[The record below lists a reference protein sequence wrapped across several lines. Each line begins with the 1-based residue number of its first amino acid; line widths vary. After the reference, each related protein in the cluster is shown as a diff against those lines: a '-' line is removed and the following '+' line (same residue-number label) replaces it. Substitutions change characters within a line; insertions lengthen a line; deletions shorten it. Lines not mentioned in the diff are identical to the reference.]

1 MQQARR
7 LDIIVSQPRKQM
19 KPSQE
24 LMKYL
29 RARNG
34 TGPDW
39 NADWDVRIGVLQELD
54 KLSKHDP
61 KERILSN
68 AYSEL
73 LKELRATAKADRT
86 IRVLGEAAKWLL
98 SE

>member
-1 MQQARR
+1 
-7 LDIIVSQPRKQM
+7 M

-29 RARNG
+29 RGRNG
-34 TGPDW
+34 TGPEW
-39 NADWDVRIGVLQELD
+39 NADWDVRISVLQELD
-54 KLSKHDP
+54 KLSRLDP

-73 LKELRATAKADRT
+73 LKELRATAKEDRT
-86 IRVLGEAAKWLL
+86 IRVLGEAAKKLL
-98 SE
+98 GE

>member
-1 MQQARR
+1 MACRLLLVAPGPAPVLAEPMQQARR
-7 LDIIVSQPRKQM
+7 LDIIVSRPRKQM

-39 NADWDVRIGVLQELD
+39 NPDWDVRIGVLQELD
-54 KLSKHDP
+54 KLSKYDP
-61 KERILSN
+61 KERIL
-68 AYSEL
+68 
-73 LKELRATAKADRT
+73 
-86 IRVLGEAAKWLL
+86 
-98 SE
+98 